1 MTTRPLRA
9 ALAANLIFSSL
20 CAVALVV
27 AGPEVG
33 RMMGA
38 LPGWLMTA
46 LGFGLLGFAAF
57 IAFVLVRLRIGW
69 ALVISGLD
77 LLWVVATL
85 PLIAV
90 PSLLTAD
97 GKLLVALVA
106 AIVGLV
112 GLLQLRGVKT
122 LLAGGGDGEGVYRHC
137 VRLHSSATP
146 DALWA
151 AVRDLGAMARYSAGL
166 ASSRLEG
173 GATPAPGAVRVCTD
187 RQGQSWAEEV
197 VSLDEPERRLVLR
210 FRAEAEDFPFPFTAM
225 RGGWTVTPAANGAA
239 TVEIWW
245 TVRPK
250 MRRLG
255 WLALAL
261 MTIPLDRDIR
271 RIVAAME
278 AGGSDPSAAP
288 ARRLPALG
296 YC

>member
-9 ALAANLIFSSL
+9 ALAANLGFSSL
-20 CAVALVV
+20 CALTLIL

-57 IAFVLVRLRIGW
+57 IAIVLARLRIGW

-90 PSLLTAD
+90 PGLLTAD

-151 AVRDLGAMARYSAGL
+151 AIRDLGAMERYSAGL
-166 ASSRLEG
+166 RSSRVEG
-173 GATPAPGAVRVCTD
+173 DAAPGAIRTCTST
-187 RQGQSWAEEV
+187 QGQSWAEEV
-197 VSLDEPERRLVLR
+197 VSLDDAERTLVLR
-210 FRAEAEDFPFPFTAM
+210 FQTEAEDFPFPFMAM
-225 RGGWTVTPAANGAA
+225 RGGWTVKPAADGTAA
-239 TVEIWW
+239 VEIWW
-245 TVRPK
+245 SVRPK

-255 WLALAL
+255 WLLLAL

-278 AGGSDPSAAP
+278 AGGSDPSTAH
-288 ARRLPALG
+288 ARRRPALS